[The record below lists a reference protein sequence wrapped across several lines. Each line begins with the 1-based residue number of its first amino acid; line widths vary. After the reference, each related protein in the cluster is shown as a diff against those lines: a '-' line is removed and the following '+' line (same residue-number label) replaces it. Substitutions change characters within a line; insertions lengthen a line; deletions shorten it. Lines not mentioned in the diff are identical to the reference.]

1 MNYGGP
7 EAAPATESGSG
18 PALPSM
24 EHGHV
29 LGDGLCTPCGK
40 APAAEGPT
48 AREPC
53 LEKHCAVYRARYAAG
68 NAAGKI
74 YGGANVDAK
83 RRSARA
89 SSRRRQAKRR
99 EAGLCI
105 RCGKR
110 SPVEGGTTCG
120 TLVQQRLFS
129 RRFSV
134 PRGAVSSFYRIV
146 IA

>member
-1 MNYGGP
+1 MNYDGS

-53 LEKHCAVYRARYAAG
+53 LEKRRAVYRARYAASK
-68 NAAGKI
+68 AAGKI
-74 YGGANVDAK
+74 DGGTNVDAK

-89 SSRRRQAKRR
+89 SSCRRQAKRCD
-99 EAGLCI
+99 AGLCV
-105 RCGKR
+105 RCAKR
-110 SPVEGGTTCG
+110 LPVEGETTFDI
-120 TLVQQRLFS
+120 LVLVPLFVWL
-129 RRFSV
+129 RESV
-134 PRGAVSSFYRIV
+134 
-146 IA
+146 

>member
-1 MNYGGP
+1 MNDDGP
-7 EAAPATESGSG
+7 EAAPATDSGSG

-24 EHGHV
+24 GHGHV
-29 LGDGLCTPCGK
+29 LGDGLRTPCGK
-40 APAAEGPT
+40 APAAEGRT

-53 LEKHCAVYRARYAAG
+53 LEKRRAVYRAQYAAG
-68 NAAGKI
+68 KAAGNI

-89 SSRRRQAKRR
+89 SSRRREAKRR

-110 SPVEGGTTCG
+110 PPVEGGTTCD
-120 TLVQQRLFS
+120 TLS
-129 RRFSV
+129 RPARWRSA
-134 PRGAVSSFYRIV
+134 RASR
-146 IA
+146 